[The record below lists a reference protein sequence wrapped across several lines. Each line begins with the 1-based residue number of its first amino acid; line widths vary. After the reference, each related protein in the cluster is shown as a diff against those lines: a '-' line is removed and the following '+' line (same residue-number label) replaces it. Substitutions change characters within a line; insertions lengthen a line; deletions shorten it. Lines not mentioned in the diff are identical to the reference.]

1 MCVVVL
7 LFLQGGVDPR
17 LWTAIVAVNTY
28 SLPVYTYDLSPW
40 LGVLNTY
47 NASSGVKHTITVE
60 VAGASGNDWVLANT
74 LLLWRDRGGNMV
86 SGPRPVVVVPP
97 SMSERVAS
105 ACEGEDITNV
115 GACVLQIGQRTFVA
129 GSLLMVGDADY
140 AAFVKYQ
147 LHSYTNSISYN
158 NIMGSATWRQLTSHE
173 ASWFFGHLEY
183 PLRPPEDEILGAVVD
198 AALSFTSKQKNAMHA
213 LMLANGHGIITRAH
227 TRYEWL
233 NAGGISDGAVFEFS
247 DNMTMV
253 EPHTY
258 NTLASA
264 SKDGDALYSKAGGQH
279 HYQRLLMLDVYNTSK
294 PACVVP
300 SYSTH
305 SVRLNTTIDSRA
317 HPATCMQWYATCAFC
332 SPELM
337 VNKYDVHANTI
348 GCQTRRGLGDMKS
361 TKQTV

>member
-1 MCVVVL
+1 M
-7 LFLQGGVDPR
+7 
-17 LWTAIVAVNTY
+17 
-28 SLPVYTYDLSPW
+28 
-40 LGVLNTY
+40 
-47 NASSGVKHTITVE
+47 
-60 VAGASGNDWVLANT
+60 
-74 LLLWRDRGGNMV
+74 
-86 SGPRPVVVVPP
+86 
-97 SMSERVAS
+97 
-105 ACEGEDITNV
+105 
-115 GACVLQIGQRTFVA
+115 GQRTVVA
-129 GSLLMVGDADY
+129 GSLLKVGDADY
-140 AAFVKYQ
+140 VAFVKYQ

-183 PLRPPEDEILGAVVD
+183 PLRPPEDDVFGAVFD
-198 AALSFTSKQKNAMHA
+198 NALSFTSKHKSAMHA

-253 EPHTY
+253 EPCTY
-258 NTLASA
+258 NILASA
-264 SKDGDALYSKAGGQH
+264 SKGDDALYSKAGGQH

-300 SYSTH
+300 YYPTH
-305 SVRLNTTIDSRA
+305 FVSLNTTTGSRA

-337 VNKYDVHANTI
+337 VNKYDVHANPI
-348 GCQTRRGLGDMKS
+348 GCQTGLGLGDVKS
-361 TKQTV
+361 TQRRV